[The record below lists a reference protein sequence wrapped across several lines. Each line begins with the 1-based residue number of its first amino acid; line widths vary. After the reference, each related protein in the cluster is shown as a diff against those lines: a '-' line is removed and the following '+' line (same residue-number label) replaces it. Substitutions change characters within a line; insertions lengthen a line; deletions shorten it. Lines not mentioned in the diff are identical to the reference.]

1 MERYIQI
8 SELDITV
15 MDGTEEL
22 QDQSLFFSV
31 ENKSEVAF
39 IVQLNY

>member
-1 MERYIQI
+1 MERYIQMN
-8 SELDITV
+8 ELDITV
-15 MDGTEEL
+15 MDGIEEL

-39 IVQLNY
+39 IVQVNH